1 MRNLVILI
9 AIAILLYLLV
19 KWFTK
24 TPSKHVIISLR
35 KYAIYG
41 IGAILILLVV
51 TGRMHWLYGVIAG
64 LLPLG
69 QRLFTAWRT
78 INYFRRFTTNRQ
90 NTNNYKNSA
99 SSNQSSSI
107 ETSFLNM
114 SLDHDTGEMTGI
126 VKKGKFINQKLNQLT
141 LDQLLELL
149 TECYTLNDNDSTAVL
164 ESYLDR
170 YHGTMDGTMNE
181 TIDSTSDAKN
191 DAKNANNW
199 RDQYHYHS
207 SNNTQT
213 VPDNSA
219 MTIKEA
225 YLILGLT
232 ENVGKKEIKD
242 AHRRL
247 MQKFHP
253 DRGGSTY
260 LSAKINQAKDFLLSD
275 KKH

>member
-9 AIAILLYLLV
+9 AVAVLLYLLV
-19 KWFTK
+19 RWFTK
-24 TPSKHVIISLR
+24 TPSKQVIMSLR
-35 KYAIYG
+35 KYAVYG
-41 IGAILILLVV
+41 IGAILILLIV
-51 TGRMHWLYGVIAG
+51 TGRMHWLYGVLAG

-90 NTNNYKNSA
+90 NTNNYKNA
-99 SSNQSSSI
+99 TSSKQTSSI
-107 ETSFLNM
+107 ETSFFNM

-126 VKKGKFINQKLNQLT
+126 VKKGKFENQKLNQLS

-149 TECYTLNDNDSTAVL
+149 SECYTLNDNDSTAVL
-164 ESYLDR
+164 EAYLDR
-170 YHGTMDGTMNE
+170 YHGAA
-181 TIDSTSDAKN
+181 DATTDTKS
-191 DAKNANNW
+191 ANSW
-199 RDQYHYHS
+199 RDQHNYNS
-207 SNNTQT
+207 SNYKQT
-213 VPDNSA
+213 TPDDSA
-219 MTIKEA
+219 MTVKEA

-232 ENVGKKEIKD
+232 ENAGVGKKEIKE

-260 LSAKINQAKDFLLSD
+260 LSAKINQAKDFLLNN
-275 KKH
+275 KKY